1 MRAHRT
7 KAGRRFA
14 DKPSRPKAP
23 RRWPRWLAVGLAVP
37 ALALTLGVLLP
48 RDGAGKQP
56 DQGLD
61 PGARHRVLILST
73 AIHTDIALPA
83 EPGVRAAFGFLTAA
97 GLPLGREDVAAIV
110 VGRGGRDFYLATP
123 EWTDL
128 RIDTVLGA
136 FAGDAAVLHV
146 GLAGAIDASA
156 PGVRA
161 IELDDAGLAALTQF
175 VLSGFTRDGAGR
187 PVPVD
192 APGYDRYD
200 RFYEAEGRFTA
211 LAGCN
216 AWTAAA
222 LRAAGIT
229 TGLWTPLP
237 ATLSWSLDWHGR

>member
-1 MRAHRT
+1 MR
-7 KAGRRFA
+7 GRGGRY
-14 DKPSRPKAP
+14 
-23 RRWPRWLAVGLAVP
+23 GLAAVLMVP
-37 ALALTLGVLLP
+37 VLALVLGVVLP
-48 RDGAGKQP
+48 HAPDAVRRDPLASS
-56 DQGLD
+56 
-61 PGARHRVLILST
+61 GARHRVLILSN

-83 EPGVRAAFGFLTAA
+83 VAELRAAFGFLGDA
-97 GLPLGREDVAAIV
+97 GLPVGREDVAAIV

-128 RIDTVLGA
+128 RLGTVLRA

-146 GLAGAIDASA
+146 GLSPVIDASA
-156 PGVRA
+156 PGVTA
-161 IELDDAGLAALTQF
+161 IDLDDAGLAALTAF
-175 VLSGFTRDGAGR
+175 VLAAFSRDAAGA

-192 APGYDRYD
+192 APGYGSFD

-222 LRAAGIT
+222 LRAAGIP

-237 ATLSWSLDWHGR
+237 ATLLWSLDWHRR